1 MSKFPPQGRRVGMS
15 SLSDEKVEEELSK
28 INPNVKVNSISSTTT
43 IASVK
48 IQSQHVIMCLTGEQ
62 DIAAD
67 SAEPIAQSEC
77 GHHPQDLQDQRPGMG
92 TTLELYLEK
101 ALVYH

>member
-1 MSKFPPQGRRVGMS
+1 
-15 SLSDEKVEEELSK
+15 
-28 INPNVKVNSISSTTT
+28 
-43 IASVK
+43 
-48 IQSQHVIMCLTGEQ
+48 MCLTGEQ

-67 SAEPIAQSEC
+67 SAEPSAQSEC
-77 GHHPQDLQDQRPGMG
+77 GHHPPDLQDQRPGVG

>member
-1 MSKFPPQGRRVGMS
+1 
-15 SLSDEKVEEELSK
+15 
-28 INPNVKVNSISSTTT
+28 
-43 IASVK
+43 
-48 IQSQHVIMCLTGEQ
+48 MCLTGEQ